1 MHGLVHPSLQV
12 IVAGRP
18 AKRRERENPLFPS
31 IQSTDDVSHH
41 SDRTDQSCK
50 RWAGPAPI
58 HPPRHPLTHLMYNFF
73 SSSPP
78 AQFSFSRCIRHKKN
92 MIWANVTK
100 ERETLFRT
108 FGEKILK
115 KKPYLSFLNKTH
127 ECCNILFLYTDTI
140 IRRMSSQRERGWSV
154 ILNMIKI
161 HLSLSLVYSFCCW
174 GWDHLWSDKRGLF
187 TDGARFSPNTT

>member
-1 MHGLVHPSLQV
+1 MASVILQHPVFIHRRRHPWLDARACAPLPSSYC
-12 IVAGRP
+12 RR
-18 AKRRERENPLFPS
+18 KTCETKRERERESPFPS

-78 AQFSFSRCIRHKKN
+78 AQFSFSRCIRHKKYD
-92 MIWANVTK
+92 M
-100 ERETLFRT
+100 
-108 FGEKILK
+108 GECNKGARDIISDIRRKNIYK

-127 ECCNILFLYTDTI
+127 ECCNILFFIYTDTI
-140 IRRMSSQRERGWSV
+140 IRRMSSQRERG
-154 ILNMIKI
+154 
-161 HLSLSLVYSFCCW
+161 
-174 GWDHLWSDKRGLF
+174 
-187 TDGARFSPNTT
+187 